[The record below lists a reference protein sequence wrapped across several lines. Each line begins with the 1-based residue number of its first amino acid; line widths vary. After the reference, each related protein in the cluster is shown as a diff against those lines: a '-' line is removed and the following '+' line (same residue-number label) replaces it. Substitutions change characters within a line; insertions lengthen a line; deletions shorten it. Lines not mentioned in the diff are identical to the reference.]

1 MSNKFIAFD
10 AEYAWR
16 NDWYRA
22 HRSFDKKSDR
32 RAMAV
37 KEVVALTAYA
47 FNFDETGTLTIE
59 DHASWV
65 QCDWS
70 SEGAM
75 LEQFSHFLR
84 LRDRH
89 RLVGYGSLGTDV
101 PLLNLAAMTAG
112 VRLPYQ
118 LLDHGGR
125 WDKRHIDL
133 GLLLKGRGKSWI
145 HLSQLAI
152 RLGLPIELVSS
163 KADVPVPSAP
173 TEWDR
178 LREHVEADALLVAL
192 VWSAWLCTQG
202 VPGIRYATVAIAH
215 IAAFRRKRPEHRLQA
230 VLARYQNLLE
240 REVADQL
247 AIAA

>member
-1 MSNKFIAFD
+1 MTNKFIAFD

-16 NDWYRA
+16 NDWYQA
-22 HRSFDKKSDR
+22 HRTFDKTSER

-37 KEVVALTAYA
+37 KEVVALTDHS
-47 FNFDETGTLTIE
+47 FSFDELGVLTIE
-59 DHASWV
+59 DHASWT
-65 QCDWS
+65 QAEWG
-70 SEGAM
+70 SEGSM
-75 LEQFSHFLR
+75 LEQFCHFLR

-89 RLVGYGSLGTDV
+89 CLVGYGSLGVDL

-125 WDKRHIDL
+125 WDKRHTDL

-145 HLSQLAI
+145 HLSHLAI

-163 KADVPVPSAP
+163 KADVPVPSSP
-173 TEWDR
+173 VEWDR

-215 IAAFRRKRPEHRLQA
+215 IAAFRRRRPDHRLEA
-230 VLARYQNLLE
+230 ILARYQGVLE
-240 REVADQL
+240 REVADRL
-247 AIAA
+247 AIAT

>member
-1 MSNKFIAFD
+1 MGKYVAFD

-22 HRSFDKKSDR
+22 HRTFDKKSDR

-37 KEVVALTAYA
+37 KEVVALTAYS
-47 FNFDETGTLTIE
+47 FSFDELGTFSIE

-65 QCDWS
+65 QTDWGG
-70 SEGAM
+70 EGAM
-75 LEQFSHFLR
+75 LEQFCHFLR
-84 LRDRH
+84 MRDRH
-89 RLVGYGSLGTDV
+89 ALVGYGSLGTDV

-118 LLDHGGR
+118 LLDFAGR
-125 WDKRHIDL
+125 WDKRHTDL

-152 RLGLPIELVSS
+152 RLGIPVELVSS
-163 KADVPVPSAP
+163 KADVPVPSTAA
-173 TEWDR
+173 EWQQ

-202 VPGIRYATVAIAH
+202 TPGIRYATAAIAH
-215 IAAFRRKRPEHRLQA
+215 IAAFRRRRPEHRLGA
-230 VLARYQNLLE
+230 VLARFQSQLE